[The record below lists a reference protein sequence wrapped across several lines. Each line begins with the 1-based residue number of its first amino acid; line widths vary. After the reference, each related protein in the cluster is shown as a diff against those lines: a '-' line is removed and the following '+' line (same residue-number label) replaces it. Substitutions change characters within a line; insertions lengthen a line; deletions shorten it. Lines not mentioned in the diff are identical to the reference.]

1 MNGGQLIAWL
11 VCLVLAFFA
20 CVIAVHNMG
29 QISLLRQQLQ
39 DVRAQQKHQE
49 SAAGELKKIRGTL
62 EDIEKDMEADHAPE
76 GSAGEETNTSAA
88 E

>member
-20 CVIAVHNMG
+20 CVVAVHNMG

-39 DVRAQQKHQE
+39 DVRARQKRQQ
-49 SAAGELKKIRGTL
+49 STAAELKKIRGTL
-62 EDIEKDMEADHAPE
+62 QDIRKQMEADGDPE
-76 GSAGEETNTSAA
+76 AA
-88 E
+88 AVKEMNSSSNE

>member
-1 MNGGQLIAWL
+1 MNAAQLIAWL

-20 CVIAVHNMG
+20 CVVAVHNTG
-29 QISLLRQQLQ
+29 QVNLLRQQLQ
-39 DVRAQQKHQE
+39 DMRAQQKRQE

-62 EDIEKDMEADHAPE
+62 QEIEKAMEADRPRE
-76 GSAGEETNTSAA
+76 GGAVKESETSGA